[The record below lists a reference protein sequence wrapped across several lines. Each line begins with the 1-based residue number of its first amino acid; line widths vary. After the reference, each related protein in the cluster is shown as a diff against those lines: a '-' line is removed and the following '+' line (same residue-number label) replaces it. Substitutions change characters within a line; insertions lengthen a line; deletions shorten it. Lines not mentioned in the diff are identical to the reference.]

1 MGLRLDAL
9 CIDAHDPVR
18 IATFWA
24 GLLDGQVVDDPV
36 DGPALLL
43 DPIVGFRLRFP
54 RTEAA
59 RTGQTP
65 RHFDLTSSSPDDQL
79 ARVERALALGA
90 THHDVGQGDDA
101 THVVLADPEGNELCV
116 IEPGNRFLAG
126 CGLVGA
132 VSCDGS
138 HAVGEFWSAALDWPL
153 VWDEG
158 EETAVQSPAGG
169 PKITWGGPP
178 LLPKHGRTR
187 WRFDLVPTDG
197 ADAESE
203 AARLVALGGIRLG
216 TDEHGVVVADPD
228 THEHRILH
236 TGW

>member
-1 MGLRLDAL
+1 MTYGS
-9 CIDAHDPVR
+9 
-18 IATFWA
+18 T
-24 GLLDGQVVDDPV
+24 
-36 DGPALLL
+36 
-43 DPIVGFRLRFP
+43 
-54 RTEAA
+54 
-59 RTGQTP
+59 
-65 RHFDLTSSSPDDQL
+65 LTWVYIS
-79 ARVERALALGA
+79 G
-90 THHDVGQGDDA
+90 T
-101 THVVLADPEGNELCV
+101 
-116 IEPGNRFLAG
+116 
-126 CGLVGA
+126 A
-132 VSCDGS
+132 VSGRRGRRGRAGRS

-187 WRFDLVPTDG
+187 WRFDLVPADG